1 MSKYIIMLITF
12 LLPLQNQRIYGI
24 YEQKKYLSLIIII
37 IIIIILIIIKNKS
50 NY

>member
-1 MSKYIIMLITF
+1 MSKYIIMLIKF

-24 YEQKKYLSLIIII
+24 YEQKKIFIVNNNNNNNNID
-37 IIIIILIIIKNKS
+37 

>member
-1 MSKYIIMLITF
+1 MSKYIIMLIKF
-12 LLPLQNQRIYGI
+12 LLSLQNQRIYGI
-24 YEQKKYLSLIIII
+24 YEQKKKSLIIII